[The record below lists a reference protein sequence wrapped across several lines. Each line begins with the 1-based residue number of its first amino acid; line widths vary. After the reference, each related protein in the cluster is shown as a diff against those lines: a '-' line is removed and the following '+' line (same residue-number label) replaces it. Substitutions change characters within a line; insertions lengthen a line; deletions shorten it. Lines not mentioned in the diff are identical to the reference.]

1 MILLHALRH
10 ATHQVVKGFCLD
22 PSPHHLD
29 VLDEYLLWSRLFHLV
44 ELLPDD
50 LPEIFD
56 RLEVGAV
63 AWACALLPEAWEV
76 VAAPVLGLPGVM

>member
-10 ATHQVVKGFCLD
+10 ATHQVVMGFCLD

-29 VLDEYLLWSRLFHLV
+29 VLDEYLLWSRLFHFV

-50 LPEIFD
+50 RPEIFD
-56 RLEVGAV
+56 RRKVGAV
-63 AWACALLPEAWEV
+63 AWAFTLLPEARE
-76 VAAPVLGLPGVM
+76 VAAAPDLGLPGVM